1 MSNSVPLFARL
12 TIPLTILL
20 LSAAAGWASFTEI
33 DEITRGEGKVIPATK
48 TQSIQATE
56 AGVVKQIEVRLGQVV
71 REGDLIVRLDDT
83 STSAS
88 LGETVARHRALQARI
103 ARLSLEEVGAFD
115 SPYACPESLLA
126 VAPQICENEAR
137 LFKARRENFLNRI
150 EVLKQREAQRRA
162 ELTEVNSNIERLKSN
177 LEISTRELELIRPM
191 AKRRLIAKT
200 ELIRVE
206 RDVSESGGQ
215 LKLAQESV
223 ERINGAIQ
231 EASLQVKEISLQM
244 QQEALDQKTQA
255 LSELS
260 VLDESARGAANRVAR
275 TDIRSPVDGVVN
287 SLSVNTIG
295 SFVQPGSLIAEV
307 VPTSAELLVEVRISP
322 RDVAF
327 IRVGQPALVKVSAYD
342 FSIYGGLDAL
352 VSTVTADSVVDQ
364 QTGEPFFQV
373 LVRTNRAY
381 LEHNGRK
388 FKITPGMI
396 GSADI
401 ITGRKSIL
409 HYLLKPINKARQEAL
424 TER

>member
-1 MSNSVPLFARL
+1 MNNSVPLFARL
-12 TIPLTILL
+12 TVPLTVMLL
-20 LSAAAGWASFTEI
+20 MSAVAWASFTEI
-33 DEITRGEGKVIPATK
+33 DEITRGEGKIIPATK

-56 AGVVKQIEVRLGQVV
+56 AGVVQQIEVQLGQVV
-71 REGDLIVRLDDT
+71 RAGDLIVRLDDT
-83 STSAS
+83 TTSVS
-88 LGETVARHRALQARI
+88 LGETIARHRALQARI
-103 ARLSLEEVGAFD
+103 ARLGLEEIGAFD
-115 SPYACPESLLA
+115 APYECPEKLA
-126 VAPQICENEAR
+126 VEAPQICENEAR
-137 LFKARRENFLNRI
+137 LFKARKENFFNRI
-150 EVLKQREAQRRA
+150 EVLKQREIQRRA

-206 RDVSESGGQ
+206 RDVSESSGQ

-223 ERINGAIQ
+223 GRIKGSIQ
-231 EASLQVKEISLQM
+231 EASLQVKEIRLQM

-255 LSELS
+255 LSEIS
-260 VLDESARGAANRVAR
+260 VLDESARGAADRVAR
-275 TDIRSPVDGVVN
+275 TDIKSPVDGVIN
-287 SLSVNTIG
+287 SLAVNTIG

-327 IRVGQPALVKVSAYD
+327 VRVDQPALVKVSAYD
-342 FSIYGGLDAL
+342 FSIYGGLEAK

-373 LVRTNRAY
+373 LVRTNRAF
-381 LEHNGRK
+381 LEHNGRQY
-388 FKITPGMI
+388 KITPGMV

-409 HYLLKPINKARQEAL
+409 NYLLKPINKARQEAL

>member
-1 MSNSVPLFARL
+1 M
-12 TIPLTILL
+12 
-20 LSAAAGWASFTEI
+20 
-33 DEITRGEGKVIPATK
+33 
-48 TQSIQATE
+48 
-56 AGVVKQIEVRLGQVV
+56 VKQIEVRLGQVV
-71 REGDLIVRLDDT
+71 SQGDLIVRLDDT
-83 STSAS
+83 STSAN
-88 LGETVARHRALQARI
+88 LGETVARRRSLQARI

-115 SPYACPESLLA
+115 TPYYCPDSLA
-126 VAPQICENEAR
+126 KDAPQICDNEAR
-137 LFKARRENFLNRI
+137 LFNARRENFLNRVQ
-150 EVLKQREAQRRA
+150 VLTQREVQRKA
-162 ELTEVNSNIERLKSN
+162 ELTEVNSNIARLTSN
-177 LEISTRELELIRPM
+177 LEISRRELELIRPM

-206 RDVSESGGQ
+206 RDVSESSGQ
-215 LKLAQESV
+215 LALAEESV
-223 ERINGAIQ
+223 VRIKGAIQ
-231 EASLQVKEISLQM
+231 EASLQVKEIGLQM

-255 LSELS
+255 LAELS

-275 TDIRSPVDGVVN
+275 TDIRSPVDGVIN
-287 SLSVNTIG
+287 SLAVNTIG
-295 SFVQPGSLIAEV
+295 SFVQPGSVIAEV

-342 FSIYGGLDAL
+342 FSIYGGLDAK

-373 LVRTNRAY
+373 LVRTNRAF
-381 LEHNGRK
+381 LEYGGRQ

-409 HYLLKPINKARQEAL
+409 HYLLKPKTRLARKL
-424 TER
+424 